1 VIQSRVEQRQSQP
14 VLAATLTAFE
24 LVLLRTRLLCTTGEL
39 ARAVD
44 VIADVDA
51 IGLLLNNVL
60 ANADADPAT
69 QTAAASA
76 LLQVVELCAALQQA
90 VSDDHVPEAP
100 KGKARAA
107 EQSLDLNRGQP
118 STICTSNVGLSEP
131 LGAPQRKTYAAMSA
145 LLQAIVRNV
154 GMPPQSAG
162 EGLLRGG
169 HIVRLSVTTLRAIC
183 RAVPCAV
190 WARYALVVELYRL
203 RCGTCQQARLQ
214 HGQSNPMKQ
223 QTVTCCAF

>member
-1 VIQSRVEQRQSQP
+1 MQETSTTAIVIQSRLEQRQSQP
-14 VLAATLTAFE
+14 VLTATLTAFE
-24 LVLLRTRLLCTTGEL
+24 LVLLRTRLLCTIGEL

-60 ANADADPAT
+60 ANAGADPSMR
-69 QTAAASA
+69 TAAASA
-76 LLQVVELCAALQQA
+76 LLQVVDLCAALRQA
-90 VSDDHVPEAP
+90 VSEDRVPATP

-107 EQSLDLNRGQP
+107 EQPLDLNCAEPGAIWAP
-118 STICTSNVGLSEP
+118 NVGLSESLGTP
-131 LGAPQRKTYAAMSA
+131 LRKTYAAMAA

-154 GMPPQSAG
+154 GMSQQSAG

-190 WARYALVVELYRL
+190 WARYTHAVESYWL
-203 RCGTCQQARLQ
+203 RCVTGQLASLQ
-214 HGQSNPMKQ
+214 HGQLIH
-223 QTVTCCAF
+223 